1 MKVEKKVAIVTG
13 ASRGIGKAIALKL
26 AERRCNVVVN
36 YFKNKEKALDVVKLV
51 KKCGA
56 EGLAVKADVSKF
68 NEVKEMVEKTIEKFG
83 RIDILVNNA
92 GVISKKYSIAEI
104 DEEEWDRIL
113 NVNLKGTFNCCKAVV
128 PHMIEQ
134 RVGKIVNISSIA
146 GRMGGM
152 VGVHYAASK
161 AGVLGL
167 TYALA
172 SELAEYNITVNAVA
186 PNAVDTEMISE
197 ELKEKIAKL
206 TPLKRIAKP
215 EEVAHAV
222 LFLIENDYITAEV
235 IDVNGGRYPG

>member
-1 MKVEKKVAIVTG
+1 MKIEKKVAIVTG
-13 ASRGIGKAIALKL
+13 ASRGIGRAIALKL

-36 YFKNKEKALDVVKLV
+36 YLKNREKTLDVVKFV
-51 KKCGA
+51 KKHGA

-83 RIDILVNNA
+83 RIDVLVNNA

-104 DEEEWDRIL
+104 DEEEWDRVL
-113 NVNLKGTFNCCKAVV
+113 NINLKGTFNCCKAVV
-128 PHMIEQ
+128 PYMIEQ

-172 SELAEYNITVNAVA
+172 SELAKYNITVNAVA

-197 ELKEKIAKL
+197 ELKERIAKL

>member
-1 MKVEKKVAIVTG
+1 MKIEKKVAIVTG
-13 ASRGIGKAIALKL
+13 ASRGIGRAIALKL

-36 YFKNKEKALDVVKLV
+36 YLKNKEKALDVVKLS
-51 KKCGA
+51 KKHGA

-83 RIDILVNNA
+83 RIDVLVNNA

-104 DEEEWDRIL
+104 DEEEWDRVL
-113 NVNLKGTFNCCKAVV
+113 NVNLKGTFNCCKAVM
-128 PHMIEQ
+128 PYMIEQ

-172 SELAEYNITVNAVA
+172 SELAKYNITVNAVA

-197 ELKEKIAKL
+197 ELKERIAKL

>member
-1 MKVEKKVAIVTG
+1 MKVEKKVAIITG
-13 ASRGIGKAIALKL
+13 ASRGIGRAIALKL

-36 YFKNKEKALDVVKLV
+36 YLKNKEKALDVVKLV

-128 PHMIEQ
+128 PYMIKQE
-134 RVGKIVNISSIA
+134 RGKIVNISSIA

-161 AGVLGL
+161 AGILGL

-172 SELAEYNITVNAVA
+172 SELAKYNITVNAVA

>member
-1 MKVEKKVAIVTG
+1 MKIEKKVAIVTG
-13 ASRGIGKAIALKL
+13 ASRGIGRAIALKL

-36 YFKNKEKALDVVKLV
+36 YLKNKEKTLDVVKFV
-51 KKCGA
+51 KKHGA

-83 RIDILVNNA
+83 RIDVLVNNA

-104 DEEEWDRIL
+104 DEEEWDRVL
-113 NVNLKGTFNCCKAVV
+113 NINLKGTFNCCKAVV
-128 PHMIEQ
+128 PYMIEQ

-172 SELAEYNITVNAVA
+172 SELAKYNITVNAVA

-197 ELKEKIAKL
+197 ELKERIAKL